1 MKIEDKDILV
11 YCPRCGR
18 VTDKSYLKYC
28 DCDKGKL
35 IKMIEID
42 IETAKELNQRND
54 EILKSQKSKRPYIIA
69 EGRKMWFKECESF
82 VNNVVKKSPEFS
94 EAAYKHRWINLLKD
108 ERQEI
113 ISIARRKYEIHLYGE
128 NYESTWEAQG
138 FYGQYCPYCGA
149 IELKKISLL
158 SRIDAYLNM
167 GADNP
172 LKGRTHQCE
181 FCGLVFK
188 LIPRSLNN
196 DFLGFYRDLF
206 REYYDNDDD
215 FSSDP
220 YATHSPDYPI
230 TFSQCRL
237 PKDKQL

>member
-11 YCPRCGR
+11 YCPRCGQI
-18 VTDKSYLKYC
+18 TNKGYTKYC
-28 DCDKGKL
+28 ECDKGKL
-35 IKMIEID
+35 IKMIELD
-42 IETAKELNQRND
+42 PTEN
-54 EILKSQKSKRPYIIA
+54 EILYQKRHEIFDLQEVKIYTDYVKNWYIYC
-69 EGRKMWFKECESF
+69 KTF
-82 VNNVVKKSPEFS
+82 VNEVIRKNPEFS
-94 EAAYKHRWINLLKD
+94 DQAYKRRWGNILKNERKAIITRMCCKY
-108 ERQEI
+108 ERQI
-113 ISIARRKYEIHLYGE
+113 YGE
-128 NYESTWEAQG
+128 NFETKRLEKDI
-138 FYGQYCPYCGA
+138 YGQYCPYCGG
-149 IELKKISLL
+149 INLKKISLL

-181 FCGLVFK
+181 YCGLVFK
-188 LIPRSLNN
+188 LIPRSAPY
-196 DFLGFYRDLF
+196 DFYGFYKDLF